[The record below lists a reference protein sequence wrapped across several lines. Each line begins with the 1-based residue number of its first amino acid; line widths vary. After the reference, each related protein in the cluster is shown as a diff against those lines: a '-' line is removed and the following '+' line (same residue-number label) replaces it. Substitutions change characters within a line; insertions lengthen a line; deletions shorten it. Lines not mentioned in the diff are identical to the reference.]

1 MTYSFRAKDYREAK
15 KNFAITVPEYF
26 NFGFDVIDRHAEVE
40 GKRALV
46 WTDASGSKTK
56 EYTFRD
62 IMRLSN
68 RAANVLLAAGVKKG
82 DRVFIM
88 LGRVPEWFFL
98 LVACHKLGAVI
109 MPAPVILTAGDIE
122 YRIAKG
128 RANVA
133 ITNNANHAKVD
144 EAVRKIDAPFL
155 RHKFLSDSA
164 APGWADFARSMEAA
178 SPDLPRTAVER
189 TKAGDPFLIYFTS
202 GTTKYPKMVHHVCSY
217 PLGHLRTAGLWHDL
231 MEKDLIWVVSDT
243 GWAKS
248 AWGLYGQWTIGAGLF
263 IHNAEGRFN
272 AKLTLELLT
281 KRGVTVFCGPPTVY
295 RMLILEDLKQYDY
308 AGLRHCTSAGEPL
321 NPEVIKVWQE
331 ATGRTIHE
339 GYGQTETTL
348 LVGNYPFMPV
358 KPGSM
363 GRPVPDLTID
373 ILDEDHRPVHAG
385 EVGFICVRTDRGRPV
400 GIFEEYLENPEENA
414 SVFQQGWYNTGD
426 KAFSDEDGYFTF
438 VGRGDDIIK
447 ASGYRIG
454 PFEVESVIQ
463 EHPAVA
469 ENAVVASPDPVR
481 GENVKAFI
489 VLAPGFTASDK
500 LISEIQDFVKER
512 TAPYKYPRE
521 IEFMHELP
529 KTISGKVKRAVLRTR
544 ELEKKLERGGLGGKR
559 V

>member
-1 MTYSFRAKDYREAK
+1 MNRCYDFKDYESAV
-15 KNFAITVPEYF
+15 KNFRIDVPEMF
-26 NFGFDVIDRHAEVE
+26 NFGFDVVDWHAA
-40 GKRALV
+40 GPARRALV
-46 WTDASGSKTK
+46 WVDAAGK
-56 EYTFRD
+56 ETREFSFRD
-62 IMRLSN
+62 IKERSN
-68 RAANVLLAAGVKKG
+68 QAANVLRGLGIKKG

-88 LGRVPEWFFL
+88 LGRVPEWFFI

-109 MPAPVILTAGDIE
+109 MPAPVILTSGDIS
-122 YRIAKG
+122 YRLTKS
-128 RANVA
+128 RAAVV

-144 EAVRKIDAPFL
+144 EAVRNMNENAPSVL
-155 RHKFLSDSA
+155 LLTDGES
-164 APGWADFARSMEAA
+164 PGWKNFGDAAARA
-178 SPDLPRTAVER
+178 STDLSRDAVEA
-189 TKAGDPFLIYFTS
+189 TKQNDPFLIYFTS
-202 GTTKYPKMVHHVCSY
+202 GTTKYPKMVLHACSY

-231 MEKDLIWVVSDT
+231 KPQDLIWVVSDT

-248 AWGLYGQWTIGAGLF
+248 AWGLYGQWTIGAALF

-272 AKLTLELLT
+272 SKLTLDLLT

-308 AGLRHCTSAGEPL
+308 SGLRHCTSAGEPL

-348 LVGNYPFMPV
+348 LIGNYPFLRV

-363 GRPVPDLTID
+363 GMPAPDLVID
-373 ILDEDHRPVHAG
+373 ILDEDFHRVHAG
-385 EVGFICVRTDRGRPV
+385 ETGFICVRTNSSRPT
-400 GIFEEYLENPEENA
+400 GIFEEYLENPEEN
-414 SVFQQGWYNTGD
+414 SVVFQHGWYNTGD
-426 KAFSDEDGYFTF
+426 KAFKDEEGCYTF

-463 EHPAVA
+463 EHPSVA

-481 GENVKAFI
+481 GEIVKAFV
-489 VLAPGFTASDK
+489 VLAPGFEASDK
-500 LISEIQDFVKER
+500 LKEEIQEFVKVR

-521 IEFMHELP
+521 IEFMTELP
-529 KTISGKVKRAVLRTR
+529 KTISGKIKRAVLRKM
-544 ELEKKLERGGLGGKR
+544 EMEKKQLAGGLGGAA
-559 V
+559 

>member
-1 MTYSFRAKDYREAK
+1 MSFSFTASTYDEAK
-15 KNFAITVPEYF
+15 KNFSITVPEYF
-26 NFGFDVIDRHAEVE
+26 NFGFDVIDRHAAAENR
-40 GKRALV
+40 RALV
-46 WTDASGSKTK
+46 WTDAGGAETK
-56 EYTFRD
+56 EYTFGD
-62 IMRLSN
+62 IARLSN
-68 RAANVLLAAGVKKG
+68 RAANALRVAGVKKG

-88 LGRVPEWFFL
+88 LGRVPEWFFT

-109 MPAPVILTAGDIE
+109 MPAPVILTASDIE
-122 YRIAKG
+122 YRLTKG
-128 RANVA
+128 RANVV
-133 ITNNANHAKVD
+133 ITNNANHARVD
-144 EAVRKIDAPFL
+144 EAVRRIDATFL
-155 RHKFLSDSA
+155 RLRFLSDGAAEGWDDLSKAMTKA
-164 APGWADFARSMEAA
+164 APDLDRTSIEPTRA
-178 SPDLPRTAVER
+178 S
-189 TKAGDPFLIYFTS
+189 DPFLIYFTS

-231 MEKDLIWVVSDT
+231 KEQDLIWVVSDT

-248 AWGLYGQWTIGAGLF
+248 AWGLYGQWCIGAGLF

-272 AKLTLELLT
+272 AKLTLDMLS

-295 RMLILEDLKQYDY
+295 RMLILEDLKQYDFS
-308 AGLRHCTSAGEPL
+308 GVRHCTSAGEPL
-321 NPEVIKVWQE
+321 NPEVIKVWRE

-358 KPGSM
+358 KPGTM

-373 ILDEDHRPVHAG
+373 ILDEDHKAVPAG
-385 EVGFICVRTDRGRPV
+385 EVGFICVNTGTVRPI
-400 GIFEEYLENPEENA
+400 GIFEEYLEDPDENSA
-414 SVFQQGWYNTGD
+414 VFQQGWYNTGD
-426 KAFSDEDGYFTF
+426 KAFQDEDGYYTF

-481 GENVKAFI
+481 GEIVKAFI
-489 VLAPGFTASDK
+489 VLAPGHARSDK
-500 LISEIQDFVKER
+500 LIEEIQEFVKER

-521 IEFMHELP
+521 IEFMDELP

-544 ELEKKLERGGLGGKR
+544 ELERKMGTAGLGGGR

>member
-1 MTYSFRAKDYREAK
+1 MSFSFTASTYDEAK
-15 KNFAITVPEYF
+15 KNFSITVPEYF
-26 NFGFDVIDRHAEVE
+26 NFGFDVIDRHATA
-40 GKRALV
+40 GSRRALV
-46 WTDASGSKTK
+46 WMDAGGGVTK
-56 EYTFRD
+56 EYTFGD
-62 IMRLSN
+62 IARLSN
-68 RAANVLLAAGVKKG
+68 RAANALREAGVKKG

-88 LGRVPEWFFL
+88 LGRVPEWFFI

-109 MPAPVILTAGDIE
+109 MPAPVILTVSDIE
-122 YRIAKG
+122 YRLLKG
-128 RANVA
+128 RANAV

-144 EAVRKIDAPFL
+144 EAVRKVDATFL
-155 RHKFLSDSA
+155 CHRFLSDGSA
-164 APGWADFARSMEAA
+164 EGWEDFSHAMAKA
-178 SPDLPRTAVER
+178 SPDLDRTSIEP
-189 TKAGDPFLIYFTS
+189 TKASDPFLIYFTS
-202 GTTKYPKMVHHVCSY
+202 GTTKYPKMVHHICSY
-217 PLGHLRTAGLWHDL
+217 PLGHLRTAGLWHAL
-231 MEKDLIWVVSDT
+231 KEQDLIWVVSDT

-248 AWGLYGQWTIGAGLF
+248 AWGLYGQWCIGAGLF

-272 AKLTLELLT
+272 ANLTLELLT
-281 KRGVTVFCGPPTVY
+281 KKGVTVFCGPPTVY
-295 RMLILEDLKQYDY
+295 RMLILEDLKRYDF
-308 AGLRHCTSAGEPL
+308 AGVRHCTSAGEPL

-373 ILDEDHRPVHAG
+373 ILDEDHKSVHRG
-385 EVGFICVRTDRGRPV
+385 EVGFICVKTGMARPI
-400 GIFEEYLENPEENA
+400 GIFEEYLENPDENSA
-414 SVFQQGWYNTGD
+414 VFQQGWYNTGD
-426 KAFSDEDGYFTF
+426 KAFRDEDGYYTF

-481 GENVKAFI
+481 GEIVKAFI
-489 VLAPGFTASDK
+489 VLTPGSAGSEK
-500 LISEIQDFVKER
+500 LIEEIQDFVKER

-521 IEFMHELP
+521 IEFVDELP

-544 ELEKKLERGGLGGKR
+544 ELERKMGTGGLGGGR
-559 V
+559 L